1 MAKAKPEKLF
11 HFRVQTTFYLPGE
24 INDDNQPLQE
34 PPVRNPSFSSSISSS
49 CFFSD
54 SYPSSSLFFLFFVLF
69 PFFFLTFF
77 FFFSLALCHVIP
89 RFSFIRTPKNCSENE
104 FRSRI
109 LAGDY
114 FKSLPLVPRGKGYF
128 QQRTRN
134 PIHIKREEFVCVPIT
149 RKSPWNAT
157 ECF

>member
-34 PPVRNPSFSSSISSS
+34 PPVRNPSFSPSISSS

-54 SYPSSSLFFLFFVLF
+54 SYPSSSLLFLFFVLF

-77 FFFSLALCHVIP
+77 YSFRQPCATLYRGFLSSGRLKTALKTNSGLVSWPEITLSLYRQYHGVRAI
-89 RFSFIRTPKNCSENE
+89 FNNE
-104 FRSRI
+104 LVTRYTSS
-109 LAGDY
+109 G
-114 FKSLPLVPRGKGYF
+114 KSLSVFL
-128 QQRTRN
+128 
-134 PIHIKREEFVCVPIT
+134 
-149 RKSPWNAT
+149 
-157 ECF
+157 